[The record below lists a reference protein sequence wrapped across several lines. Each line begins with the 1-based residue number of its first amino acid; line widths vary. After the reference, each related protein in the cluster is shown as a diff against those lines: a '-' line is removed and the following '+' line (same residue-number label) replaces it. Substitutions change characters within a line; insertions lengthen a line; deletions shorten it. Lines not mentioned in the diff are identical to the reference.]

1 MAWMRFAA
9 LAVACAAA
17 ALTLPAS
24 AQSDAAQCILAGRIN
39 AEGEWAPRFDAVQLR
54 GADGAVIARTDRA
67 SLTRVRQAELAQP
80 ALLARCDGDNPMA
93 IADDEAPGRK
103 AAVPALSAGVVEVE
117 SVAFPKLRTGGHL
130 VELKVRAPAERVVML
145 TR

>member
-1 MAWMRFAA
+1 MAWMRITA
-9 LAVACAAA
+9 LAAACAAA

-24 AQSDAAQCILAGRIN
+24 AQNDAAQCILAGRIN
-39 AEGEWAPRFDAVQLR
+39 AEGEWAPRFDGVQLR
-54 GADGAVIARTDRA
+54 GADGAVIARADRA
-67 SLTRVRQAELAQP
+67 TLTRVRQAEIAQP

-93 IADDEAPGRK
+93 IADDEPAHRK
-103 AAVPALSAGVVEVE
+103 GQVPALTAGIVEVE
-117 SVAFPKLRTGGHL
+117 SVAFPKLRTGGHM